1 MITIIQ
7 YSDYDK
13 LIPIENRFLFP
24 LWLMKPILY
33 FDYGGVS
40 LYDKIS
46 KYYTTPPTHGSRK
59 RLVKF
64 KWGL

>member
-46 KYYTTPPTHGSRK
+46 KYYTTPTHTDAGNH
-59 RLVKF
+59 
-64 KWGL
+64 W